1 MPTYKVTRKT
11 DGEAVYSYSAP
22 APIEWQGFEF
32 AAFDHIAQPDLPP
45 ADAPP
50 PPPPQQ
56 WELTEFLR
64 RLTSTERIAAK
75 SKRTTDPVL
84 DDLWT
89 LLESSPV
96 IHSVDTDLR
105 RGLGYLVHIGVL
117 TADRRLAILGDAT

>member
-1 MPTYKVTRKT
+1 MTIYAVTLRET
-11 DGEAVYSYSAP
+11 GAEVYRYSAS
-22 APIEWQGFEF
+22 APVEWQGFEF
-32 AAFDHIAQPDLPP
+32 AAHDHVAQPDAPP
-45 ADAPP
+45 PDAPP

-64 RLTSTERIAAK
+64 RFTSAERIAAK
-75 SKRTTDPVL
+75 SRRTTDSVL

-117 TADRRLAILGDAT
+117 TADRRLAILGDVA